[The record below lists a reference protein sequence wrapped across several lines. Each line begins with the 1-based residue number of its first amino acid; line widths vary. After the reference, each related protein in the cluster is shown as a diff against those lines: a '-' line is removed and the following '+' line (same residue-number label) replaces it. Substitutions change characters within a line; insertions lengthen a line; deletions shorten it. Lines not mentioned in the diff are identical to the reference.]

1 MNTDKYNYNYGNNQQ
16 NMGGEKLLVVDGLYT
31 CQQSRVDELNSRIS
45 KRNIPSND
53 LEPSIDFRPVSTK
66 YSVLPIV
73 DQKAKPNVDIARY
86 PTFSPHKVYNVGN
99 NKAPWSGF
107 ASNVHV
113 ESTLRNQN
121 FALQKCNQSEYIPS
135 SNSDLYSSIVPHE
148 ENRQTHNLLFKQEE
162 FESFNP
168 SNVEKQHVL
177 FNNFTRQQLLDS
189 CDNNNNNSSNKYKK

>member
-1 MNTDKYNYNYGNNQQ
+1 MNTDKYNYNYANNQQ
-16 NMGGEKLLVVDGLYT
+16 NAGDEKLMVADGLYN
-31 CQQSRVDELNSRIS
+31 CQQSRVDELNTRIS
-45 KRNIPSND
+45 NRNIPSND
-53 LEPSIDFRPVSTK
+53 LEPSIDFRPVMTK

-73 DQKAKPNVDIARY
+73 DQKAKPNVNIARY
-86 PTFSPHKVYNVGN
+86 PAFSPHQVYNVGN

-121 FALQKCNQSEYIPS
+121 FALQKCDQSEYIPS
-135 SNSDLYSSIVPHE
+135 SNSDLYSSAVPME
-148 ENRQTHNLLFKQEE
+148 QNRQTHSLLFKQEE

-189 CDNNNNNSSNKYKK
+189 CDNNNNNNNNKHKK